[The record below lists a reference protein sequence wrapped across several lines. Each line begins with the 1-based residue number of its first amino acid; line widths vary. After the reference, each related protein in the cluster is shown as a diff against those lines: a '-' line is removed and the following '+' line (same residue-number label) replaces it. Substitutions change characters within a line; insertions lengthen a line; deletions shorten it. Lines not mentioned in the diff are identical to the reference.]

1 MGDWICYMIRYMGD
15 WICYKICYMGD
26 WICYMICCMVGR
38 ICSMICYI
46 DLLLRTAMMMMI
58 DIAFVFVFFA
68 AAVIARTANL
78 RMQFESA
85 GSFAQF

>member
-1 MGDWICYMIRYMGD
+1 
-15 WICYKICYMGD
+15 
-26 WICYMICCMVGR
+26 
-38 ICSMICYI
+38 MICYI

-58 DIAFVFVFFA
+58 DIAFVIVFFA
-68 AAVIARTANL
+68 AAVVARTANL